1 MFTPDYDAILKA
13 YDKYVIDNQERHKT
27 IALKDRVDTR
37 YLPCQEYHAY
47 DFWQP
52 PETIETLF
60 LAESPPWSG
69 KENYFYNRD
78 YEPDEGRSNLSTI
91 LFNKLHIELET
102 KCDKLTEFKRRNC
115 FLSDSVKCVFRKTLP
130 HSSEAN
136 EGKKRIPGD
145 LRRLS
150 VDIVLKDELSTMKPQ
165 TIFLLGS
172 TALKAL
178 SQLEKFRLSLRNV
191 RVTRDCG
198 QRIHVGNTNVIVC
211 VFLNA
216 QNLQLYRRRIDQAFA
231 ELAGLQ

>member
-27 IALKDRVDTR
+27 IVLKDRVDTR

-52 PETIETLF
+52 PETIDSLF

-78 YEPDEGRSNLSTI
+78 YEPEEGRSNLSTI

-115 FLSDSVKCVFRKTLP
+115 FLSDSVKCVFRKRLP
-130 HSSEAN
+130 TDPPEAR
-136 EGKKRIPGD
+136 KMKIPKD
-145 LRRLS
+145 LIKCS
-150 VDIVLKDELSTMKPQ
+150 VNLTLKDEITSMKPRI
-165 TIFLLGS
+165 IFLLGK
-172 TALKAL
+172 TAIWAMRYI
-178 SQLEKFRLSLRNV
+178 EKFSSKLWNV
-191 RVTRDCG
+191 S
-198 QRIHVGNTNVIVC
+198 VGDHIVVGDTHIIVC
-211 VFLNA
+211 AFLNQ
-216 QNLQLYRRRIDQAFA
+216 QNLRQCGKGIDLAFK
-231 ELAGLQ
+231 ELEALH